1 MTELNGKPGS
11 IIKIKSFIPSLD
23 KYVEGF
29 QEGEL
34 IVISGPTK
42 MGKTLLAQSFTVAF
56 VRQQYYP
63 LWFSFEVPAKQ
74 FLGQFRELPFF
85 YMPQKLRAHAINW
98 FKDRTEESFLKYNT
112 RIIFIDHLHYLIDL
126 ARLRNPSIEI
136 GQIIRQLKTL
146 AVEKG
151 YIIFLLCHTTKGAS
165 DPSMNYESIR
175 DSSFISQES
184 DCVLMIKRV
193 PKEGE
198 TDARLRVEFHRRT
211 GVIEKIVNLI
221 KVNGYL
227 VEKEMAEIIDYK
239 TKSAGD
245 DEF

>member
-1 MTELNGKPGS
+1 
-11 IIKIKSFIPSLD
+11 
-23 KYVEGF
+23 
-29 QEGEL
+29 
-34 IVISGPTK
+34 
-42 MGKTLLAQSFTVAF
+42 
-56 VRQQYYP
+56 
-63 LWFSFEVPAKQ
+63 
-74 FLGQFRELPFF
+74 
-85 YMPQKLRAHAINW
+85 
-98 FKDRTEESFLKYNT
+98 
-112 RIIFIDHLHYLIDL
+112 
-126 ARLRNPSIEI
+126 
-136 GQIIRQLKTL
+136 
-146 AVEKG
+146 
-151 YIIFLLCHTTKGAS
+151 
-165 DPSMNYESIR
+165 MNYESIR